1 MKIKKEKFAGLSFP
15 DWFRASASSEK
26 IKQIKEMNITE
37 ERKERLIT
45 AVDDIVSDSKNKNY
59 LISTTSYDLIDKI
72 KIDVEKSDCTFFSGL
87 ELGKKIT
94 VLVDE
99 DNFFRYLSTEDGILC
114 LIGIREIIKS
124 DLPFNY
130 KMQEGHELTDEE
142 NNHDKVIFTR
152 SYIFLN
158 TKNGSIENG
167 ADFSQSAEIKEF
179 SHDDEIIKLLKIILF
194 LEFSD
199 IDTVLLK
206 EGDKI
211 GTRRQGKYLNESGK
225 DVILVDS
232 TWNKTIIRL
241 GGFGV
246 RGHIRLQAFGPGR
259 TRRKLIY
266 IPEYTKKG
274 YVRNAKKQIVNG

>member
-1 MKIKKEKFAGLSFP
+1 MRIKKEKFAGLSLP
-15 DWFRASASSEK
+15 DCFRDSASSEK
-26 IKQIKEMNITE
+26 IKQIKGMTLTD

-59 LISTTSYDLIDKI
+59 LLSSTSYDLIDKI
-72 KIDVEKSDCTFFSGL
+72 KIDGEKSDCTFFSGL

-94 VLVDE
+94 VLVGE
-99 DNFFRYLSTEDGILC
+99 DKFFRYLSTEDGILC
-114 LIGIREIIKS
+114 LIVNREIIKS
-124 DLPFNY
+124 DLPSHY
-130 KMQEGHELTDEE
+130 KIREGDELTAEE
-142 NNHDKVIFTR
+142 NNYDKVFFNR
-152 SYIFLN
+152 SYIFIN
-158 TKNGSIENG
+158 TKNGFIENG
-167 ADFSQSAEIKEF
+167 TDFSQRIEIKQI
-179 SHDDEIIKLLKIILF
+179 SHIPEIINLLKTILF

-199 IDTVLLK
+199 IETVLLK

-246 RGHIRLQAFGPGR
+246 RGHIRLQAFGSGR
-259 TRRKLIY
+259 TKRKLIY